1 VVGPR
6 PPLCTLRPPFEE
18 KKEFP
23 RNFSKKEFPQN
34 LKMVFPPKLSVQQ
47 YRPKNTDITPC
58 KQVPESEFNF
68 FSQLTTRS
76 PELIQEFPLGHS
88 QRHISSGDGNLIEP
102 EYIPCRILLGL
113 FAITLF
119 GGV

>member
-1 VVGPR
+1 MFLVMLTHADV
-6 PPLCTLRPPFEE
+6 
-18 KKEFP
+18 
-23 RNFSKKEFPQN
+23 NN
-34 LKMVFPPKLSVQQ
+34 V
-47 YRPKNTDITPC
+47 ITPC
-58 KQVPESEFNF
+58 KQVPESEFNFF

-113 FAITLF
+113 FANTLF

>member
-1 VVGPR
+1 MLELHTHTMLVPVI
-6 PPLCTLRPPFEE
+6 
-18 KKEFP
+18 
-23 RNFSKKEFPQN
+23 FSVSVPGIMRN

-58 KQVPESEFNF
+58 KAGEFNF

-88 QRHISSGDGNLIEP
+88 QRHIFSGDGNLIEP
-102 EYIPCRILLGL
+102 EYIPNTRLKKKQRKMI
-113 FAITLF
+113 
-119 GGV
+119 